1 MTRARKTAVCFRTQR
16 SYICEESIESPCVMP
31 TKCAVSS
38 RAMDDE
44 ATDRR
49 RQRFSEDGEVAHT
62 ARSFNVGTPGNQIHE
77 CGTKNHSD
85 ELGRDNVVAEIRLPV
100 TISTRGNS
108 MTNLAGIAQQL
119 KKERDRAAKEVHRLD
134 AALAALN
141 GNSYGTRSGGGR
153 LSAAARAR
161 IAAAQRARWAKVKR
175 GQKANV
181 VTMPKK
187 RTMSVAARR
196 RIAAAQRARWAKVKS
211 AKKTA

>member
-1 MTRARKTAVCFRTQR
+1 MERAEPILRKKACDGAQKVRDHTRLELVVQQNAALEDREVLREHPQVLFSANCTDTGFFAPHLRRPASFW
-16 SYICEESIESPCVMP
+16 ESHSQQIQSACLLQSP
-31 TKCAVSS
+31 
-38 RAMDDE
+38 RE
-44 ATDRR
+44 AT
-49 RQRFSEDGEVAHT
+49 
-62 ARSFNVGTPGNQIHE
+62 
-77 CGTKNHSD
+77 
-85 ELGRDNVVAEIRLPV
+85 L
-100 TISTRGNS
+100 
-108 MTNLAGIAQQL
+108 MTDLAGIAQQL

-141 GNSYGTRSGGGR
+141 GSSYGRPSGGAR

-187 RTMSVAARR
+187 RTMSAAARR